1 MVIELYMCW
10 CGSKVWMY
18 NREPISGPCG
28 PNAALLPADDRAAL
42 CFSFQGRRDR
52 KWASVRPDTGQK
64 VIPDEWKSLRR
75 TQTCRTDKDGT
86 WNSFIFADPWDTGRL
101 TNTQRIYIIPQ
112 LQRVLLFRLN
122 PVCAAWD
129 SLTWWMSRWLPAN
142 WGHESYVHKLPN
154 PNLSA
159 NLAFP
164 WAHCSCTC
172 SRKEIEKEL

>member
-1 MVIELYMCW
+1 MCW

-101 TNTQRIYIIPQ
+101 TNTHLHYPTITTSSAFQAEPSVCSLGQFNMMNEQMAASQ
-112 LQRVLLFRLN
+112 LRSWVLRSQTTQPKLICK
-122 PVCAAWD
+122 P
-129 SLTWWMSRWLPAN
+129 SLP
-142 WGHESYVHKLPN
+142 
-154 PNLSA
+154 LSA
-159 NLAFP
+159 LFLHMFSQRNWKRALNK
-164 WAHCSCTC
+164 T
-172 SRKEIEKEL
+172 RL